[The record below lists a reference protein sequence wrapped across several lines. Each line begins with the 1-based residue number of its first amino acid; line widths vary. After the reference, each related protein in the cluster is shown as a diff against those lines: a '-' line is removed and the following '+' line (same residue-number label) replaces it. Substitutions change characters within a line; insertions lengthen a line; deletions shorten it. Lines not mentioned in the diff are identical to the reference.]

1 MPGCTQAT
9 PLSRSTSSSSFIC
22 VSDSTTGRPSG
33 AAPPERPVPAPRGTT
48 ARPWSAAIRTQAATC
63 SVVTGKHSGPAVPSL

>member
-9 PLSRSTSSSSFIC
+9 PLSGSTDSSSSMR

-48 ARPWSAAIRTQAATC
+48 ARPWVAAIRTHALTC
-63 SVVTGKHSGPAVPSL
+63 SVVTG